1 MPAYNPGMKPETLS
15 ACIQLMRLD
24 RPIGTFLL
32 LWPTLWAL
40 WLAGKGAPDPDIVLV
55 FILGTVVT
63 RAAGCIINDY
73 ADRNLDPHV
82 ERTRHRPL
90 ATGAVS
96 IRLALIL
103 FTALLL
109 IAFGLVWLLNP
120 LARYL
125 SIVAVALIVL
135 YPFSKRV
142 THFPQCVLG
151 LAFSMGIPMAYGAL
165 TGTLPMQAWVL
176 FLANFLWIVAYDTRY
191 AMADREDDRVIGI
204 KSTAIAFGNYD
215 NLIVGILHIASL
227 VLIGLIGWEN
237 HLSWHFYLFLGLA
250 AGLAG
255 YQQYLCKDRDGGKS
269 LSAFLN
275 NNWIGAAIWCGLV
288 LGLMKPV

>member
-1 MPAYNPGMKPETLS
+1 MKPGVFS
-15 ACIQLMRLD
+15 ACIQLTRLD
-24 RPIGTFLL
+24 RSIGTFLL

-40 WLAGKGAPDPDIVLV
+40 WLAGQGSPDPDIVLV
-55 FILGTVVT
+55 FILGTVVM

-90 ATGAVS
+90 ASGALSV
-96 IRLALIL
+96 R
-103 FTALLL
+103 TALVLFAVLIL
-109 IAFGLVWLLNP
+109 IAFGLIWLLNP
-120 LARYL
+120 LTRYL
-125 SIVAVALIVL
+125 SIIAVTLATL

-151 LAFSMGIPMAYGAL
+151 LAFSMGIPMAYAAL
-165 TGTLPMQAWVL
+165 TGTLPLQAWVL
-176 FLANFLWIVAYDTRY
+176 FLANFLWIVAYDTQY
-191 AMADREDDRVIGI
+191 AMADRDDDRVIGI

-215 NLIVGILHIASL
+215 NLAVGILHLAALTI
-227 VLIGLIGWEN
+227 IGLIGWQS
-237 HLSWHFYLFLGLA
+237 HLSWHFYLFLGVA
-250 AGLAG
+250 AGLAV
-255 YQQYLCKDRDGGKS
+255 YQQYLCKDRDSQKS

-275 NNWIGAAIWCGLV
+275 NNWIGAAVWCGLV